1 MTTPDFFFGV
11 TLAAFAIGFVQSFFK
26 HSRTSQRRVYWT
38 CTAVG
43 ATAAFLS
50 FYPLWTKGLGA
61 FAFVTGAMTV
71 IAYAYTPYI
80 KIGGKIRSL
89 GLQTP
94 DPEDVPA
101 EPHADQQDPAP
112 DAYSGVLSAPKM
124 WWLMV
129 PLMLISAGN
138 TYAFVTGEG
147 EWWVAAI
154 GIAFLIFLAVV
165 GGYGDASWG
174 YPIARGQKIQFAILA
189 VVTLGT
195 FTVLYLAAYAMAQR
209 RPLRSKHS
217 LDYRSHPH
225 LRDKYPEL

>member
-1 MTTPDFFFGV
+1 MAIFALCIGV
-11 TLAAFAIGFVQSFFK
+11 AVIQQFFK
-26 HSRTSQRRVYWT
+26 HGRASQRRIYWS
-38 CTAVG
+38 CTLLASIAGLMAGYPDWQRAVG
-43 ATAAFLS
+43 LS
-50 FYPLWTKGLGA
+50 ALAVIGL
-61 FAFVTGAMTV
+61 TV

-112 DAYSGVLSAPKM
+112 DAYSGALSAPKM

>member
-1 MTTPDFFFGV
+1 MSDLFIAIFALCIGV
-11 TLAAFAIGFVQSFFK
+11 AVIQLFLK
-26 HSRTSQRRVYWT
+26 HSRASQRRIYWS
-38 CTAVG
+38 CTGLASISGFVAGYPDWQRAVG
-43 ATAAFLS
+43 LS
-50 FYPLWTKGLGA
+50 ALAVIGL
-61 FAFVTGAMTV
+61 TV
-71 IAYAYTPYI
+71 VAYAYTPYI

-129 PLMLISAGN
+129 PLMLISTGN
-138 TYAFVTGEG
+138 TYAFMIGEG

-154 GIAFLIFLAVV
+154 GIAFLIFLAVMV
-165 GGYGDASWG
+165 GYGDVSWG
-174 YPIARGQKIQFAILA
+174 YPIARGQTIQFAILA
-189 VVTLGT
+189 VVTIST
-195 FTVLYLAAYAMAQR
+195 FTVLYLAAYTMAQR

-225 LRDKYPEL
+225 LRNNYPEP